1 MSVYMGRNET
11 SSAVMEALEVL
22 RKYPFQWIT
31 YNPNDPLANSVV
43 TYLKKQGKVTVNRF
57 HQFQAKHKSNPG
69 KKRASKRN
77 PSGNRSDVRSPTST
91 RTEVRSPTRTSTDVR
106 SPTSTRTSTR
116 ALTSGNITVTGGAG
130 AGATTVNLR
139 PGGGSSG
146 KRVTPISMS
155 GNDTADAGQSGDSL
169 GGRKKNPSRKG
180 APGIR
185 ERSNKLH
192 KIRKVFVK
200 DMNAGN
206 AGNVGNAGKRKSTRT
221 GK

>member
-11 SSAVMEALEVL
+11 SSAVTEALEVL

-43 TYLKKQGKVTVNRF
+43 TFLKHKGKITVNRF
-57 HQFQAKHKSNPG
+57 NQFQAKHKSNPG

-206 AGNVGNAGKRKSTRT
+206 AGKRKSTRT